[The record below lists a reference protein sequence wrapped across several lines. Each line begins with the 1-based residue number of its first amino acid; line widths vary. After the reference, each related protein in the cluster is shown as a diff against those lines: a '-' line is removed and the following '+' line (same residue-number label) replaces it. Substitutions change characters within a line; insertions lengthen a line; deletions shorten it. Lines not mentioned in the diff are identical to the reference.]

1 MLLYAKN
8 ELQIALDRH
17 SLIRSKVSLSQGL
30 FRKSHKQSDYTPI
43 LSFQVVQNPY
53 HYVSVNGLK
62 SCMTRLLY
70 LFDKVLIK
78 APIKMHSKPSYAKG
92 TAVQCGFGFV
102 MLRQARSTV
111 LSRYVQLNLD
121 WILNLTKYFLVLQ
134 HHIKKTIKT
143 MLKHS
148 HIKVYRYFKRNSFR
162 ISTYHKDQVL
172 SGSIVGFCW
181 VLISSFIKFKG

>member
-1 MLLYAKN
+1 
-8 ELQIALDRH
+8 
-17 SLIRSKVSLSQGL
+17 
-30 FRKSHKQSDYTPI
+30 
-43 LSFQVVQNPY
+43 
-53 HYVSVNGLK
+53 
-62 SCMTRLLY
+62 MTRLLY

-148 HIKVYRYFKRNSFR
+148 HIKVYAVFEEYLSCMT
-162 ISTYHKDQVL
+162 TYNKYQVL
-172 SGSIVGFCW
+172 SGLIVGFCW
-181 VLISSFIKFKG
+181 VLISSFIKFKSQVLSGCDLRITQDLLNL